1 MAEGEKKYL
10 SVLDDDGASHEV
22 SLEPFNDYGFRSVK
36 GYEYLAFVPL
46 DPLPSDKKA

>member
-36 GYEYLAFVPL
+36 DYEYLAFVPL

>member
-22 SLEPFNDYGFRSVK
+22 SSNRSTITVF
-36 GYEYLAFVPL
+36 AR
-46 DPLPSDKKA
+46 